1 MIQDRPAPASA
12 ESKESSQATPTE
24 SEMNEPTHAHYP
36 LAEELANSI
45 SHGLGAALSVA
56 ALTLMVVVSATAG
69 DGWKLA
75 SAIVYGSTLVLLF
88 LASTLY
94 HAIVN
99 RRAKQVLRIIDHCA
113 IYLLIAGTYTP
124 FLLINLRGAWGWTL
138 FAVIWS
144 LALFGIFFKAFYR
157 HRFPRL
163 SLLTYI
169 MMGWLIIVA
178 ISEMIAKVPSGALWL
193 LLAGGLT
200 YTVGAIFY
208 SWERIPFNHAIWH
221 LFVLGGST
229 CHFLAVYLY
238 VM

>member
-1 MIQDRPAPASA
+1 MTLKQSA
-12 ESKESSQATPTE
+12 YS
-24 SEMNEPTHAHYP
+24 

-56 ALTLMVVVSATAG
+56 ALTLMVVVSVAAG

-75 SAIVYGSTLVLLF
+75 SAIVYGTSLVLLF

-94 HAIVN
+94 HAIHHDG
-99 RRAKQVLRIIDHCA
+99 AKGVLRLIDHCA

-138 FAVIWS
+138 FAIVWS
-144 LALFGIFFKAFYR
+144 LALFGIFFKVVFR
-157 HRFPRL
+157 HRYPRL
-163 SLLTYI
+163 SLFTYI
-169 MMGWLIIVA
+169 LMGWLIIVA
-178 ISEMIAKVPSGALWL
+178 TSEMLAKVPSGALWL
-193 LLAGGLT
+193 LLAGGLV
-200 YTVGAIFY
+200 YSLGAIFY
-208 SWERIPFNHAIWH
+208 KWERLPFNHAIWH
-221 LFVLGGST
+221 LFVLAGST

>member
-1 MIQDRPAPASA
+1 MKNAVP
-12 ESKESSQATPTE
+12 TP
-24 SEMNEPTHAHYP
+24 YP

-45 SHGLGAALSVA
+45 SHGLGAALSVV
-56 ALTLMVVVSATAG
+56 ALTLMVVVSAAAD

-99 RRAKQVLRIIDHCA
+99 WRAKQVLRIIDHCA
-113 IYLLIAGTYTP
+113 IYLLIAGPYTP

-163 SLLTYI
+163 SLFTYI

-178 ISEMIAKVPSGALWL
+178 ISEMLAKVPSGALWL
-193 LLAGGLT
+193 LLAGGIT

-208 SWERIPFNHAIWH
+208 RWERIPFNHAIWH

>member
-1 MIQDRPAPASA
+1 M
-12 ESKESSQATPTE
+12 SKPQHTQ
-24 SEMNEPTHAHYP
+24 YP

-45 SHGLGAALSVA
+45 SHGLGAALSVV

-99 RRAKQVLRIIDHCA
+99 ARAKQILRIIDHCA

-178 ISEMIAKVPSGALWL
+178 ISEMLAKVPSGALWL
-193 LLAGGLT
+193 LLAGGIT
-200 YTVGAIFY
+200 YTAGAVFY
-208 SWERIPFNHAIWH
+208 LWERIPYNHAIWH

>member
-1 MIQDRPAPASA
+1 MTFKQSA
-12 ESKESSQATPTE
+12 YS
-24 SEMNEPTHAHYP
+24 

-56 ALTLMVVVSATAG
+56 ALTLMVVVSVAAD

-75 SAIVYGSTLVLLF
+75 SAIVYGTSLVLLF

-94 HAIVN
+94 HAI
-99 RRAKQVLRIIDHCA
+99 RHDAAKGILRLIDHCA

-124 FLLINLRGAWGWTL
+124 FLLISLRGAWGWTL
-138 FAVIWS
+138 FAIIWS
-144 LALFGIFFKAFYR
+144 LALFGIFFKLQFQ

-169 MMGWLIIVA
+169 LMGWLIIVA
-178 ISEMIAKVPSGALWL
+178 TSEMLAKVPSGALWL
-193 LLAGGLT
+193 LLAGGLV
-200 YTVGAIFY
+200 YSLGAIFY
-208 SWERIPFNHAIWH
+208 AWDRLPFNHAIWH
-221 LFVLGGST
+221 LFVLAGST

>member
-1 MIQDRPAPASA
+1 MKPSH
-12 ESKESSQATPTE
+12 ESPYS
-24 SEMNEPTHAHYP
+24 

-56 ALTLMVVVSATAG
+56 ALTLMVAVSLAAE

-75 SAIVYGSTLVLLF
+75 SAIVYGTSLVLLF

-94 HAIVN
+94 HSVAN
-99 RRAKQVLRIIDHCA
+99 TRAKQLLRLLDHCA

-144 LALFGIFFKAFYR
+144 LALFGVFFKIFFQHK
-157 HRFPRL
+157 FPRL
-163 SLLTYI
+163 SLFTYI
-169 MMGWLIIVA
+169 LMGWLIIVA
-178 ISEMIAKVPSGALWL
+178 MSEMIAKVPSGALWL
-193 LLAGGLT
+193 LLAGGLV
-200 YTVGAIFY
+200 YTFGAVFY
-208 SWERIPFNHAIWH
+208 AWERIPYNHAIWH
-221 LFVLGGST
+221 MFVLGGST
-229 CHFLAVYLY
+229 CHFLAIYLY